1 MKISKEA
8 ELFLSFTNE
17 MLFPSNFADIL
28 NGKNVMKNSTD
39 SKPVK
44 NKRFMAQEKTG
55 SSLLI
60 LKMISFSTE
69 TIDENL
75 FGWTVTD
82 VSSRGITV
90 RLNFTNPLQVSQ
102 GEKPDLI
109 LILVNFS
116 NYTDVDR
123 QNLPEFSDIIELPRQ
138 MSSASQA

>member
-1 MKISKEA
+1 
-8 ELFLSFTNE
+8 

-39 SKPVK
+39 TKPVK

-82 VSSRGITV
+82 VSSREITV
-90 RLNFTNPLQVSQ
+90 RLNFTKPLQVSQ

-109 LILVNFS
+109 LIMVNFS